1 MQFAPTSDMVFIDSS
16 VWIALLRN
24 LGPALVQALRKLL
37 AAGQAVL
44 SPVIYEEV
52 LQGATNRENF
62 VRLREYFPTQ
72 TFLLPKHPIGT
83 PAAAAER
90 YTRCRWVGIAL
101 RNAYDCLIAQTAIE
115 NSIELLAD
123 DRGFTAIARVQPS
136 LLLHSCP

>member
-1 MQFAPTSDMVFIDSS
+1 MVLIDGS

-24 LGPALVQALRKLL
+24 LGTAPVQALRKLL

-62 VRLREYFPTQ
+62 VRLREYVSTRP
-72 TFLLPKHPIGT
+72 FLLPKHPIGA

-90 YTRCRWVGIAL
+90 YTRWRWVGIAP
-101 RNAYDCLIAQTAIE
+101 RNAYDCPIAQTALE

-123 DRGFTAIARVQPS
+123 ARGFTAIAGVQPS